1 MRGSVI
7 GLAQALYRLSEI
19 VQIGYSKHRAKEL
32 AKTWHEM
39 GKRLGIY
46 SYSTADAYCDVWK
59 HFLSYAK
66 SSFGVKDIEKT

>member
-39 GKRLGIY
+39 GWYY